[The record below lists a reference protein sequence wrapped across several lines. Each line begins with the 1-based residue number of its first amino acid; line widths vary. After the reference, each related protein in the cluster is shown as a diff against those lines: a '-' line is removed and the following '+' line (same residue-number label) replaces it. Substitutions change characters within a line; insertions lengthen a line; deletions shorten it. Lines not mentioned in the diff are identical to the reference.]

1 MLLNEDDIWMTQASL
16 SQLFQTS
23 TQNMTMH
30 IKNIYDEG
38 ELNELRTCKCDL
50 QVQIEGNRKANKG
63 T

>member
-1 MLLNEDDIWMTQASL
+1 MDDASCFV
-16 SQLFQTS
+16 SIIPNFNS
-23 TQNMTMH
+23 KYNNAY
-30 IKNIYDEG
+30 KNIYDEG